1 MQEPHLDLNLHSRE
15 AGAVLELDA
24 WTDALQRVAQHY
36 KVPFSAGGAQ
46 RLAQTLSGSDRSDIE
61 RLAASL
67 GLKAQ
72 VARPSGRYLAGLRL
86 PVIIQLGDGSVGVAM
101 ARSSRRDVA
110 VLFSGDEAATTLGVD
125 DILDQADFFLIAR
138 PARAMTDERVDA
150 YIAPYREHWFRRIAL
165 QDFGAYGYV
174 LLASLVANVLALAG
188 VIFSMQVYDRVI
200 PANSY
205 NTLYVLFS
213 GVMLALT
220 FDFIMRRVRTA
231 IIDIAGKRT
240 DLRMSDLVF
249 GHAMRVKNEAR
260 PKSTGTFIAQ
270 LRDLEQVRE
279 LLTSTTV
286 AAMADLPFFI
296 LFLFIFWI
304 IGGPLAAV
312 PAAALILLVLPGL
325 LAQGRL
331 RACANEAM
339 RESSLRNAMLV
350 EAVQGAEDIKF
361 LQAEEQF
368 QQRWNHFNSV
378 SAEAQLR
385 LRRITGGLT
394 AWGHCI
400 QTGTFAVVVLFGAP
414 MVMAGDMTTGALVA
428 CSILGSRM
436 IAPMGQLTQVLS
448 RFQHARI
455 GLGSLDAIMRLP
467 TDHPESETRI
477 CAPSLRGHFVLG
489 EASFRYGDAG
499 GRPALKVERL
509 EIEAGERCAVLGRNG
524 AGKSTLLLALA
535 GMIEP
540 EQGEV
545 LVDGLA
551 LGHVDPADLRANIG
565 LLTQSSRL
573 FHGTLR
579 ENLVLGAPKASQ
591 SAMFDALSMVGADEF
606 IARLPQGLDYRILEG
621 GRGLSGGQQQAL
633 LLARFLIRDP
643 RIALLDEP
651 TAAMDEAAER
661 KFIAGFAE
669 WSAARTVVI
678 ATHRMRVLD
687 LVSRVIAVEGGR
699 VVLDQPKDEALKRL
713 HGLKNVVTPKAPAKD
728 AAGSDPTD
736 VAGG

>member
-1 MQEPHLDLNLHSRE
+1 MQELGIDLNANRPDVSPAFDLAS
-15 AGAVLELDA
+15 
-24 WTDALQRVAQHY
+24 WTAALRHVAQHY
-36 KVPFSAGGAQ
+36 KIPFSAGSAQ
-46 RLAQTLSGSDRSDIE
+46 QLAQALPGTDVSDVES
-61 RLAASL
+61 LAACL

-72 VARPSGRYLAGLRL
+72 IAAPSPQHLSSLRL
-86 PVIIQLGDGSVGVAM
+86 PVAVQFDDGSVGIAM
-101 ARSSRRDVA
+101 TRSARQEIS
-110 VLFSGDEAATTLGVD
+110 VLFSGDSAHTTLPAKEIVNH
-125 DILDQADFFLIAR
+125 ADFFLVVR
-138 PARAMTDERVDA
+138 PAKAMTDERVDA
-150 YIAPYREHWFRRIAL
+150 YIAPYREHWFRRIAF

-174 LLASLVANVLALAG
+174 MLASLVANALALAG

-205 NTLYVLFS
+205 HTLYVLFS
-213 GVMLALT
+213 GVMLALA
-220 FDFIMRRVRTA
+220 FDFVMRRVRTS

-240 DLRMSDLVF
+240 DLRMSDLIF
-249 GHAMRVKNEAR
+249 GHAMRVKNQAR

-286 AAMADLPFFI
+286 AAIADLPFFV

-312 PAAALILLVLPGL
+312 PAVALVLLILPGL
-325 LAQGRL
+325 LAQRRL
-331 RACANEAM
+331 RASANEAM

-350 EAVQGAEDIKF
+350 EAVQGMEDIKF

-368 QQRWNHFNSV
+368 QQKWNHFNGE

-414 MVMAGDMTTGALVA
+414 LVMAGDMTTGSLVA

-455 GLGSLDAIMRLP
+455 GLSSLDSIMKLP
-467 TDHPESETRI
+467 TDHPEEETRI
-477 CAPSLRGHFVLG
+477 GAPALRGHFVFTD
-489 EASFRYGDAG
+489 ASFHYGDVG
-499 GRPALKVERL
+499 GKPALKVDRL
-509 EIEAGERCAVLGRNG
+509 EIEAGRNCAVLGRNG
-524 AGKSTLLLALA
+524 AGKSTLLLAMSGL
-535 GMIEP
+535 IEP
-540 EQGEV
+540 DKGEI
-545 LVDGLA
+545 LLDGLSLA
-551 LGHVDPADLRANIG
+551 HIDPADLRANVG

-579 ENLVLGAPKASQ
+579 ENLLLGAPQASQ
-591 SAMFDALSMVGADEF
+591 SALLDALAMVGADEF
-606 IARLPQGLDYRILEG
+606 IARIPQGLDYRILEG

-633 LLARFLIRDP
+633 LLARLLIRDP
-643 RIALLDEP
+643 RILLLDEP
-651 TAAMDEAAER
+651 TAAMDEATER
-661 KFIAGFAE
+661 KFIAGFAV
-669 WSAARTVVI
+669 WSAMRTVVI

-687 LVSRVIAVEGGR
+687 LVDRVVAVEGGR
-699 VVLDQPKDEALKRL
+699 VVLDQPKEEALKRL
-713 HGLKNVVTPKAPAKD
+713 HGLKKVVTPTAPVRVP
-728 AAGSDPTD
+728 AASETTD
-736 VAGG
+736 MAGG